1 MISPVTVVGGAGR
14 TGRLVAE
21 ELLAA
26 GVEVRVASRSA
37 TRTATD
43 LVARGAAAFDVDVR
57 QDGPSLAAALA
68 DTAAVVYSVEP
79 GTANSGPNRP
89 ETTMY
94 QGVQHVLA
102 HCAAPTRFV
111 LVSSIYV
118 TRSEHQFNEWGR
130 LLDWRLRGE
139 DAVRASGLPYTVVRP
154 GWLVNDRSRRGVRL
168 EQGDRGDGQITRA
181 DVARA
186 CVQALVCTQA
196 IGVTFEL
203 FNRSSGPA
211 PADWEPLF
219 AKLTRDTDAAELAG

>member
-14 TGRLVAE
+14 TGRLVAAD
-21 ELLAA
+21 LLAA
-26 GVEVRVASRSA
+26 GAEVRVASRSA

-43 LVARGAAAFDVDVR
+43 LVAGGATAFDVDVR
-57 QDGPSLAAALA
+57 RDGPGLAAALTGA
-68 DTAAVVYSVEP
+68 AAVVYTVEP
-79 GTANSGPNRP
+79 GTANSGSNRP

-94 QGVQHVLA
+94 QGVRHVLA
-102 HCAAPTRFV
+102 HCSASTRFV

-118 TRSEHQFNEWGR
+118 TRPEHQFNEWGR

-154 GWLVNDRSRRGVRL
+154 GWLLDDRSGRAVRL
-168 EQGDRGDGQITRA
+168 EQGDQGDGQVTRV

-186 CVQALVCTQA
+186 CVQALVCPSA

-203 FNRSSGPA
+203 YNRSGPA

-219 AKLTRDTDAAELAG
+219 ATLTKDAGAAELAG